1 MIRVGVWLNPAHFPF
16 GGPSAL
22 IVGTLLGLA
31 ECGAIILMNEPGDVN
46 WVPNKLEEWDEVLVK
61 APNVW
66 CGPCVFHHAD
76 ADTPQSD
83 LSGHI
88 TWANVRRAIFPS
100 EWFQMWI
107 NIGLPYLDPE
117 KARGRK
123 SEIWGAGVDTDSFA
137 PALEVQKTQDFFVYF
152 KSQRF
157 HELRDVYKYLFNE
170 WFEMKGSMLMYYYYD
185 HPMLREAAQKSRFCI
200 MMNDTETQGLAT
212 LEILATDTPIFVI
225 DVGAYV
231 GERYTL
237 EGATSVPCWDGR
249 CGMRSSLKTLG
260 DDFPKFIAALP
271 TYRPREFVLES
282 YSYKA
287 AATKL
292 LEILGRN

>member
-1 MIRVGVWLNPAHFPF
+1 MIRVGVWINPAHFPF

-31 ECGAIILMNEPGDVN
+31 EIGATVLLNEPGDVN
-46 WVPNKLEEWDEVLVK
+46 WVPNKLEEWDDVLVK

-76 ADTPQSD
+76 ADTAASD
-83 LSGHI
+83 LSGHV
-88 TWANVRRAIFPS
+88 TWTHVRRAIFPS

-117 KARGRK
+117 KAQGRK
-123 SEIWGAGVDTDSFA
+123 SVIWGTGVDTNSFVA
-137 PALEVQKTQDFFVYF
+137 RPLAEKTQDFFVYF
-152 KSQRF
+152 KSQNF
-157 HELRDVYKYLFNE
+157 TDLRDIYRYLFNE
-170 WFEMKGSMLMYYYYD
+170 WFEMKGHTLTYYYYD
-185 HPMLREAAQKSRFCI
+185 HPMLLEAAQKSRFCI
-200 MMNDTETQGLAT
+200 MLNETETQGLAT

-225 DVGAYV
+225 DVEAYV
-231 GERYTL
+231 GSRYTL
-237 EGATSVPCWDGR
+237 EGATSVPCWDRR
-249 CGMRSSLKTLG
+249 CGMRSKIKTLAE
-260 DDFPKFIAALP
+260 DFPKFIAALP

-287 AATKL
+287 AAGKL
-292 LEILGRN
+292 LEVLVR

>member
-1 MIRVGVWLNPAHFPF
+1 
-16 GGPSAL
+16 
-22 IVGTLLGLA
+22 
-31 ECGAIILMNEPGDVN
+31 MNEPGDVN

-76 ADTPQSD
+76 ADTAPTD
-83 LSGHI
+83 LSGHV
-88 TWANVRRAIFPS
+88 TWTHVRRAIFPS

-107 NIGLPYLDPE
+107 NIGLPYLDPK
-117 KARGRK
+117 KAHGRK
-123 SEIWGAGVDTDSFA
+123 SEIWGAGVDTDYFA

-157 HELRDVYKYLFNE
+157 HELRDVYKYLFND

-185 HPMLREAAQKSRFCI
+185 HPMLLETAQKSRFCI
-200 MMNDTETQGLAT
+200 MLNDTETQGLAT
-212 LEILATDTPIFVI
+212 LEILATNTPIFVI

-249 CGMRSSLKTLG
+249 CGMRSSLKTLS
-260 DDFPKFIAALP
+260 DDFPKFIDALP

-287 AATKL
+287 AAAKL